1 MFIKHRFKSLILGFP
16 LLACAFL
23 SACGSGAPVKALPK
37 DADVFWGAE
46 ENAVLLK
53 FKARPDLNL
62 DQGQPSS
69 LSVCVYQL
77 ADSRMF
83 EQLRSLPEGRA
94 QLAACESFGETVV
107 AFQRLFLEPGQ
118 TLNKFLDRREEAKF
132 VGLAAAYY
140 NLESERCLRLW
151 PIPIVTV
158 SDGWF
163 SEHREPGQL
172 VVEMEFGSDWPEAKA
187 EK

>member
-1 MFIKHRFKSLILGFP
+1 MFIKSFFK
-16 LLACAFL
+16 LLSIGLLLPALTAL
-23 SACGSGAPVKALPK
+23 SACGSGAPVMALPK

-46 ENAVLLK
+46 ENALLLK

-62 DQGQPSS
+62 DQGRPSS
-69 LSVCVYQL
+69 LAVCVYQL
-77 ADSRMF
+77 DDSRMF
-83 EQLRSLPEGRA
+83 EQLSTQTEGRVK
-94 QLAACESFGETVV
+94 LAGCDKYGDSVV

-118 TLNKFLDRREEAKF
+118 RLEKFLDRREGAKF
-132 VGLAAAYY
+132 IGLAAAYY
-140 NLESERCLRLW
+140 NLESERCLRLLA
-151 PIPIVTV
+151 IPIVTV

-163 SEHREPGQL
+163 SSHREPGQL

>member
-1 MFIKHRFKSLILGFP
+1 MFVKSCLK
-16 LLACAFL
+16 LLATGLLLPALAAL

-46 ENAVLLK
+46 ENALLLK

-69 LSVCVYQL
+69 LAVCVYQL
-77 ADSRMF
+77 SDSRVF
-83 EQLRSLPEGRA
+83 EQLRSQPEGRVR
-94 QLAACESFGETVV
+94 LAGCEGFGDSVV

-118 TLNKFLDRREEAKF
+118 RLEKFLNRREGAKF

-140 NLESERCLRLW
+140 NLESERCLRLM

-163 SEHREPGQL
+163 SSHREPGQL
-172 VVEMEFGSDWPEAKA
+172 VVDLEFGSDWPEAKA